1 MRKLRKM
8 ITLLLAGTLLVGC
21 GASTTPE
28 IIMPDEPMQASAKE
42 ETTQAE
48 EEKQEETSTST
59 SGHTG

>member
-42 ETTQAE
+42 ETT
-48 EEKQEETSTST
+48 
-59 SGHTG
+59 